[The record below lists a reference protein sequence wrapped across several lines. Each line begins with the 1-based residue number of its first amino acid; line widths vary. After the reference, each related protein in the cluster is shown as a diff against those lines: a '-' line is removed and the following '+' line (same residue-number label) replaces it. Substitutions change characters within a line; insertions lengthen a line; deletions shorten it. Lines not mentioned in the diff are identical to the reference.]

1 MLTISIF
8 GGGACL
14 LGYLLTLLIGDVLN
28 IKNDVPTA
36 YLIKK
41 DPYVYIF
48 LLLFVAF
55 CGICFFTPDF
65 KDTILPVNP
74 LWLITSFLFAAL
86 IYVLF
91 LIEADKLLDFG
102 VFFFAVLNT
111 FLFADHQAL
120 TDLAPVPW
128 QLSALGIGL
137 IIGLITLGARVL
149 AGLTGVF
156 SLVLS
161 LLSFGLFLIAAAG
174 GIPLYLGLMAA
185 TMLGVFACIFQ
196 FNRWGMRLKIN
207 EGVIMSAVFLFCML
221 LLAGTNELAGPS
233 VFILCFYILAE
244 LLWSLCNQYILR
256 RKENDL
262 YFNSV
267 YFHAFEKGLE
277 LGTVHVLILK
287 ICVINIVLAIFEL
300 YAQNAFTL
308 PILAFVINFWF
319 LSKMYNAGQEQ
330 QSFKE
335 INKNFVENLKSEI
348 KDIKQTFNKKD

>member
-1 MLTISIF
+1 MLTISAF
-8 GGGACL
+8 GVSACL
-14 LGYLLTLLIGDVLN
+14 LGYLLTLLIGNVLN
-28 IKNDVPTA
+28 VKNDVLA
-36 YLIKK
+36 SYQIKK
-41 DPYVYIF
+41 DPYIYIF

-55 CGICFFTPDF
+55 FGICLFMPDF
-65 KDTILPVNP
+65 KDAILPINYR
-74 LWLITSFLFAAL
+74 WLLTSFLFAAF
-86 IYVLF
+86 IYILY

-102 VFFFAVLNT
+102 VLFFAVLNT
-111 FLFADHQAL
+111 FLFADRQVL
-120 TDLAPVPW
+120 VDLAPVPW

-137 IIGLITLGARVL
+137 IIGLTTLGARILV
-149 AGLTGVF
+149 GLTGVF
-156 SLVLS
+156 SLVFS

-196 FNRWGMRLKIN
+196 FNRWGMQLKIN
-207 EGVIMSAVFLFCML
+207 EGAMMSACFLFCML

-233 VFILCFYILAE
+233 VFILCFYILTE

-262 YFNSV
+262 YFNTV

-277 LGTVHVLILK
+277 LGTVHILILK